1 MSKRKNL
8 LEDCKLRPFY
18 ILKKGDLVK
27 VKDFEREYGGMLGL
41 VISREDYGT
50 SCMVLL
56 SCGKK
61 RNMMN
66 FCLEKV
72 DNEIENAG
80 K

>member
-1 MSKRKNL
+1 MSKKKNL

>member
-1 MSKRKNL
+1 MSKKKNL
-8 LEDCKLRPFY
+8 LEDYKLRPFY
-18 ILKKGDLVK
+18 VLKKGDLVK

-56 SCGKK
+56 SSGKK

-72 DNEIENAG
+72 DNEIEESG

>member
-1 MSKRKNL
+1 MSKKKSL
-8 LEDCKLRPFY
+8 LDGYKVVPFY
-18 ILKKGDLVK
+18 LLKKGDLVR
-27 VKDFEREYGGMLGL
+27 VKDFDREYGGMLGL
-41 VISREDYGT
+41 IVSREDYGT

-72 DNEIENAG
+72 DNEIEESG